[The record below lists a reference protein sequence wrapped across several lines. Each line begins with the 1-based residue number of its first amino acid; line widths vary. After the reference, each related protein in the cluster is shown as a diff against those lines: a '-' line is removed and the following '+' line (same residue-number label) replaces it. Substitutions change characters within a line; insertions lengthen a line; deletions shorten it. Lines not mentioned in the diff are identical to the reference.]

1 MTANIE
7 TQEKADQKQKAQIGY
22 ELALERAIDQYQD
35 NVVELAQDCLEN
47 VGMVG
52 AKTGRFGKS
61 QLNSAMTIAS
71 STETSF
77 QYIKNWLRYQM
88 SRSQASWP
96 PELAKAV
103 IKDCEGDLLKL
114 ANTIIDTIIAKPELA
129 DTLKILEFNKDDQIK
144 KLHIHLI
151 RLYLGFMTRYYTY
164 ATSAMYE
171 SPTPKK
177 GAN

>member
-7 TQEKADQKQKAQIGY
+7 EKTDQKQKALIGY
-22 ELALERAIDQYQD
+22 ELALERAIDQHQD
-35 NVVELAQDCLEN
+35 KVVELAQDCLED

-61 QLNSAMTIAS
+61 QLNSAMTIAT

-103 IKDCEGDLLKL
+103 IKDCEGELLTL
-114 ANTIIDTIIAKPELA
+114 ATTIIEKPEL
-129 DTLKILEFNKDDQIK
+129 DSKLKELGFTSDDQIK
-144 KLHIHLI
+144 KLRIRLI

-171 SPTPKK
+171 PPTPKK